1 LYKAFLLKKQRNYG
15 NKGNYLSKKR
25 FHCIFSIYIRAVEK
39 IDDKFQQILMGA
51 LDVFMKYGI
60 RSVTMDDLARHLG
73 VSKKTIYKYVSDKKE
88 LVHKGMEYHHQLEVC
103 AIDRCV
109 QQKLNAIDENF
120 EISKVIV
127 DQLKN
132 VHPSVMYDLQ
142 KYYPDAMSSFQK
154 YKMTVVKDWVS
165 SNMQRGI
172 EQGLYRNDLN
182 IPILTSVYIARM
194 DDFFN
199 RDLFPEEIPSSEIYM
214 EVFRYHIRGLAS
226 EKGITYL
233 KEKVKNTQT
242 R

>member
-1 LYKAFLLKKQRNYG
+1 
-15 NKGNYLSKKR
+15 
-25 FHCIFSIYIRAVEK
+25 VEK
-39 IDDKFQQILMGA
+39 VDDKFQQILIGA
-51 LDVFMKYGI
+51 LNVFMKYGI

-88 LVHKGMEYHHQLEVC
+88 LVLKGMEYHHQLEVC
-103 AIDRCV
+103 AIDACV

-132 VHPSVMYDLQ
+132 VHPSVMYDIQ
-142 KYYPDAMSSFQK
+142 KYYPEAMASFQE

-172 EQGLYRNDLN
+172 DQGLYRNDLN
-182 IPILTSVYIARM
+182 IPILTGVYLARM

-199 RDLFPEEIPSSEIYM
+199 RDLYPEEIPFADIYL
-214 EVFRYHIRGLAS
+214 ETFRYHIRGLAS
-226 EKGITYL
+226 EKGIEYL
-233 KEKVKNTQT
+233 KEKVKKHSN
-242 R
+242 

>member
-1 LYKAFLLKKQRNYG
+1 M
-15 NKGNYLSKKR
+15 
-25 FHCIFSIYIRAVEK
+25 EK
-39 IDDKFQQILMGA
+39 IDDKFQQILIGA

-88 LVHKGMEYHHQLEVC
+88 LVLKGMEYHHQLEVC
-103 AIDRCV
+103 AIEECIK
-109 QQKLNAIDENF
+109 QNFNAIDENF
-120 EISKVIV
+120 EISRVIA

-142 KYYPDAMSSFQK
+142 KYYPEAMTSFQQ
-154 YKMTVVKDWVS
+154 YKMTVVKEWVS

-172 EQGLYRNDLN
+172 DQGLYREDLN
-182 IPILTSVYIARM
+182 IPVLTAMYLARM

-199 RDLFPEEIPSSEIYM
+199 RDLFPEDVPFAEIYL

-226 EKGITYL
+226 EKGIEYL